1 MTRKEAAEQAFRSV
15 EEELQAISLW
25 MYENPELAYQEFE
38 SSARLS
44 AYLAEHGFTVTYPA
58 YGLETAFEANLGSS
72 GPRVVICCEYDALP
86 AVGHAC
92 AHNLIATSALGAGI
106 ALSGLVDQ
114 LGIRL
119 TVLGTPAEEDF
130 GGKVDLINAGAFE
143 DVAASIM
150 VHPVGDGDV
159 VDAIALAIQAFS
171 VEYHGRASHASGA
184 PQLGINAL
192 DAQIQA
198 YNNVST
204 FRQQM
209 LPTDRV
215 HGVITH
221 GGEVANV
228 IPAYTR
234 SEWMIRATSES
245 RLTELIEHMTRC
257 FEAAATATGCTFT
270 MTPDSHP
277 YLEMVSNPIMAD
289 LYSSN
294 SAALG
299 RPMTRWVDLENKQA
313 GSTDMGNVSHVVPSL
328 HPCLF
333 LGDGKSTNHQ
343 PGFAAATVTEDGHS
357 ALRDGALG
365 MAWTIIDMAEKDVWK
380 NL

>member
-1 MTRKEAAEQAFRSV
+1 
-15 EEELQAISLW
+15 
-25 MYENPELAYQEFE
+25 MYENPELAYQEYE
-38 SSARLS
+38 ASARLS
-44 AYLAEHGFTVTYPA
+44 SYLAEHGFEVTYPA
-58 YGLETAFEANLGSS
+58 YGLDTAFEANVGSA

-86 AVGHAC
+86 GVGHAC

-106 ALSGLVDQ
+106 ALANLAEE

-119 TVLGTPAEEDF
+119 TILGTPAEEDI

-204 FRQQM
+204 FRQHM
-209 LPTDRV
+209 LPSDRV

-221 GGEVANV
+221 GGDVANV

-234 SEWMIRATSES
+234 SEWMIRATTEP
-245 RLTELIEHMTRC
+245 RLTDLIGLMTNC
-257 FEAAATATGCTFT
+257 FEAAATATGCTLT

-277 YLEMVSNPIMAD
+277 YLEMRSNPVMAD
-289 LYSSN
+289 IYSSN
-294 SAALG
+294 SAELG
-299 RPMTRWVDLENKQA
+299 RPMTRWVDLDNKQA
-313 GSTDMGNVSHVVPSL
+313 GSTDMGNVSQLVPAL

-333 LGDGKSTNHQ
+333 LGGGKATNHQ
-343 PGFAAATVTEDGHS
+343 PEFAAATVTSDGHS

-365 MAWTIIDMAEKDVWK
+365 MAWTIIDMAEQDVWDR
-380 NL
+380 L